1 LLLNNFHFLN
11 IVTLLEAIIAIP
23 IGAALAIALGSPAR
37 PTAMAA
43 AVVNLV
49 LVFMAFGQYD
59 LTIEGV
65 YQLAGSHPIIT
76 VPDLANPGAEATLL
90 GLSTGV
96 DGISLVL
103 LLLTGLVTLAAVWVS
118 PAEDQIK
125 GSKRL
130 YYLSSL
136 LISAGA
142 LGAFCSTDLF
152 FFFAFHELALIP
164 TFLMI
169 GIFGSGPNRVRVA
182 WKTTI
187 YLGVGSMILLAGLV
201 ALFVSLGGLSLQF
214 ADLQAWADAPAAFA
228 SASLENWIFLTLLVG
243 FGILVSLFPFHTWA
257 PEAYATAPTPT
268 AMLHAGVL
276 KKFGLYGLIRIALP
290 MLPNGAAH
298 WQTLLLVLL
307 VGNILYVGYVTMAQQ
322 RFDLMLGNSS
332 VMHMGYAF
340 LGIAAMNV
348 IGVQGAVM
356 LMFAHGISIAL
367 LFALNGHLRKRFGTL
382 EFDRIGGGLGKLLP
396 ALGLVFGF
404 AVMAMIGLPG
414 FANFAAEVMIFFG
427 GFSGV
432 YSQSKGIDI
441 GPVQV
446 ATICAIWGVVI
457 SAVYGLRAYRRL
469 FMGPLPAAGKGTGP
483 ADLTLSDRIPLV
495 LLVLALLVI
504 GFAPGLLLKYLI
516 PTIENISQ
524 FGSITG

>member
-1 LLLNNFHFLN
+1 M
-11 IVTLLEAIIAIP
+11 TLLEAIIAVP
-23 IGAALAIALGSPAR
+23 IVAAIAIAFGSPTR

-43 AVVNLV
+43 AAINLV
-49 LVFMAFGQYD
+49 LILLAFGQYD
-59 LTIEGV
+59 LTAEGG
-65 YQLAGSHPIIT
+65 YQLTGSHPIIT
-76 VPDLANPGAEATLL
+76 VPSVESPGEVSTLF

-103 LLLTGLVTLAAVWVS
+103 LLLTGLVTLAAIWVS

-142 LGAFCSTDLF
+142 IGAFCSTDLF

-182 WKTTI
+182 WKMTI
-187 YLGVGSMILLAGLV
+187 YLAVGSMILMAGLI
-201 ALFVSLGGLSLQF
+201 ALFVALGGQSLQF
-214 ADLQAWADAPAAFA
+214 TDLQAWADAPAAIA
-228 SASLENWIFLTLLVG
+228 SSSLENGIFLTLLIG

-307 VGNILYVGYVTMAQQ
+307 VGNILYVGYVTMAQK

-340 LGIAAMNV
+340 LGIAAMNT
-348 IGVQGAVM
+348 IGVQGAVL
-356 LMFAHGISIAL
+356 LMFAHGVSIAL

-382 EFDRIGGGLGKLLP
+382 EFDRIGGGLGKALP
-396 ALGLVFGF
+396 SLGLLFGF
-404 AVMAMIGLPG
+404 AIMAAIGLPG

-427 GFSGV
+427 GFAGLFDQQKDFV
-432 YSQSKGIDI
+432 L
-441 GPVQV
+441 GPVQI
-446 ATICAIWGVVI
+446 ATMCAIWGVVI
-457 SAVYGLRAYRRL
+457 SAVYGLRAYRNL
-469 FMGPLPAAGKGTGP
+469 FMGPLPDSKKDRQL
-483 ADLTLSDRIPLV
+483 ADLTLAESLPL
-495 LLVLALLVI
+495 LLLILALLVI
-504 GFAPGLLLKYLI
+504 GFAPGLLIKYLV
-516 PTIENISQ
+516 PSIENISHLA
-524 FGSITG
+524 G

>member
-1 LLLNNFHFLN
+1 M
-11 IVTLLEAIIAIP
+11 TLLEAIIAVP
-23 IGAALAIALGSPAR
+23 IVAAIAIAFGSPSR
-37 PTAMAA
+37 PTAIAA
-43 AVVNLV
+43 AIANLV
-49 LVFMAFGQYD
+49 LVFMVFGQFD
-59 LTIEGV
+59 LKQEGS
-65 YQLAGSHPIIT
+65 YQLTGSHPIIT
-76 VPDLANPGAEATLL
+76 VPDVASPGAEATLL

-103 LLLTGLVTLAAVWVS
+103 LLLTGIVTLAAIWVS

-142 LGAFCSTDLF
+142 LGAFLSTDLF

-182 WKTTI
+182 WKMTI
-187 YLGVGSMILLAGLV
+187 YLGAGSMILLAGLV
-201 ALFVSLGGLSLQF
+201 ALFVALGGLSLQF
-214 ADLQAWADAPAAFA
+214 EALQGWADAPAAIA
-228 SASLENWIFLTLLVG
+228 SASLENWIFLTLLIG

-257 PEAYATAPTPT
+257 PEAYATAPTAT

-276 KKFGLYGLIRIALP
+276 KKFGLYGLIRIAVP

-298 WQTLLLVLL
+298 WQSLLLVLL
-307 VGNILYVGYVTMAQQ
+307 VGNILYVGYVTMAQK
-322 RFDLMLGNSS
+322 RFDMMLGNSS

-340 LGIAAMNV
+340 LGIAAMNT

-356 LMFAHGISIAL
+356 LMFAHGVSIAL
-367 LFALNGHLRKRFGTL
+367 MFALNGHLRKRFGTL

-396 ALGLVFGF
+396 SLGLLFGF
-404 AVMAMIGLPG
+404 SIMASIGLPG
-414 FANFAAEVMIFFG
+414 FANFASEVMIFFG
-427 GFSGV
+427 GFAGV
-432 YSQSKGIDI
+432 YSQENGVVI
-441 GPVQV
+441 GPVQI
-446 ATICAIWGVVI
+446 ATMCAIWGVVI

-469 FMGPLPAAGKGTGP
+469 FMGPLPDATQDKKLV
-483 ADLTLSDRIPLV
+483 DLTLADRLPL
-495 LLVLALLVI
+495 LLLIVTLLLI
-504 GFAPGLLLKYLI
+504 GFAPGLLLKYLT
-516 PTIENISQ
+516 PAIENISQ
-524 FGSITG
+524 LAG

>member
-1 LLLNNFHFLN
+1 M
-11 IVTLLEAIIAIP
+11 TLLEAIIFIP
-23 IGAALAIALGSPAR
+23 IGVAIAIALGAPAR
-37 PTAMAA
+37 PAAIAA
-43 AVVNLV
+43 AAVNLV
-49 LVFMAFGQYD
+49 LVLMAFGQYD
-59 LTIEGV
+59 LRLEGV
-65 YQLAGSHPIIT
+65 YQLVGSHPIIT
-76 VPDLANPGAEATLL
+76 VPHMVTPGAEATLL

-103 LLLTGLVTLAAVWVS
+103 LLLTGIVTLAAVWVS
-118 PAEDQIK
+118 PKEDQIK

-182 WKTTI
+182 WKMTI

-201 ALFVSLGGLSLQF
+201 ALFVALGGASLQF
-214 ADLQAWADAPAAFA
+214 ADLQGWADAPAAFA
-228 SASLENWIFLTLLVG
+228 SNSVENWIFLTLLIG

-276 KKFGLYGLIRIALP
+276 KKFGLYGMIRIALP

-298 WQTLLLVLL
+298 WQTLLLILL
-307 VGNILYVGYVTMAQQ
+307 VGNILYVGYVTLAQK

-340 LGIAAMNV
+340 LGIAAMNM

-396 ALGLVFGF
+396 SLGLLTGF
-404 AVMAMIGLPG
+404 AVMASIGLPG
-414 FANFAAEVMIFFG
+414 FANFTSEVMIFFG
-427 GFSGV
+427 GFEGV
-432 YSQSKGIDI
+432 YSQEKGVYI

-446 ATICAIWGVVI
+446 ATMCAVWGVVI
-457 SAVYGLRAYRRL
+457 SAVYGLRAYRNL
-469 FMGPLPAAGKGTGP
+469 FMGPLPDSTKEKEL
-483 ADLTLSDRIPLV
+483 ADLSLTDRIPLIMLIIV
-495 LLVLALLVI
+495 LLVI
-504 GFAPGLLLKYLI
+504 GFAPGLLIKYLI

-524 FGSITG
+524 LAG